1 METASLLNN
10 EQRVITLTEILPSV
24 RQLPATD
31 KLKLIRILAEELDT
45 GESIFPFEPNKIYY
59 LSTPYNTFGVA
70 GILMNALGKH
80 PFNKGEVAT

>member
-31 KLKLIRILAEELDT
+31 KLKLIRILMDVKRL
-45 GESIFPFEPNKIYY
+45 SSNKRC
-59 LSTPYNTFGVA
+59 L
-70 GILMNALGKH
+70 KR
-80 PFNKGEVAT
+80 

>member
-10 EQRVITLTEILPSV
+10 GQKVITLAEILPSV

-59 LSTPYNTFGVA
+59 LPTPYNAFGVA
-70 GILMNALGKH
+70 EILMNALETIDTDK
-80 PFNKGEVAT
+80 